1 MIEKPAKENAPTNLA
16 IMGRYILAPEIFDI
30 LETQEEGKS
39 GEIQLT
45 DAINKLANIQNVF
58 GYHFDGKRFDVG
70 EKIGFIKTTLDFAL
84 KREDL
89 RAEILH
95 YLELVLVREN
105 A

>member
-1 MIEKPAKENAPTNLA
+1 MCLGIILMEKDS
-16 IMGRYILAPEIFDI
+16 M
-30 LETQEEGKS
+30 LEK
-39 GEIQLT
+39 
-45 DAINKLANIQNVF
+45 
-58 GYHFDGKRFDVG
+58 
-70 EKIGFIKTTLDFAL
+70 KIGFIKTTLDFAL